1 MRCIC
6 RVCGQEKSLD
16 LFERDSR
23 KKNGITT
30 RCKACK
36 HLSNSKSA
44 KAFGRLREKQKKYPI
59 PIETDQQEFDVIF
72 THMDESCSYCGC
84 AYTSTPTTDHIQAM
98 KNGGRH
104 HISNLTLVCKSCNSA
119 KGNKPLLVF
128 YEQNALNFPQ
138 INLTSVVHHMA
149 YFSGRTFD
157 EVVTELEEQKRKYCE
172 VRGWDCY
179 ATDFIKRKAEA
190 S

>member
-1 MRCIC
+1 MKCIC
-6 RVCGQEKSLD
+6 RVCGQEKSID

-23 KKNGITT
+23 SKTGTTT

-36 HLSNSKSA
+36 YVSNSKSA
-44 KAFGRLREKQKKYPI
+44 KAYARLRERQNKYPI
-59 PIETDQQEFDVIF
+59 PVETDRQEFDVIF
-72 THMDESCSYCGC
+72 EHMDDSCSYCGC
-84 AYTSTPTTDHIQAM
+84 EYTRTPTVDHIQAL

-119 KGNKPLLVF
+119 KCNKPLLVY
-128 YEQNALNFPQ
+128 YEQNFFNFPQ
-138 INLTSVVHHMA
+138 NNLNSVVHYIA

-157 EVVTELEEQKRKYCE
+157 EVVEELEEQKRKYCE
-172 VRGWDCY
+172 ARGWDYY
-179 ATDFIKRKAEA
+179 ATDFIRRTAEA